1 MNYDQLYIEYKL
13 PEGTNNTKVISD
25 LDQIEDYLLGR
36 DEITHVTTA
45 IGATP
50 ARYNLV
56 RSIADPSLSYGELI
70 VDFKSPKQLVD
81 SMWVIQNYLTAQYP
95 DAYVRL
101 KRYNLMYQP
110 YPIEAQFS
118 GPDPAVLKE
127 LTAKAEK
134 IMTDNPKTMLVRN
147 DWEPETPT
155 LMVKYNQPIARNIG
169 LTREDVGLSLLSA
182 TGGIPAGSFYKG
194 DQKKNIYLKST
205 DSKGDP
211 IEGLD
216 NVPVFSLIPA
226 IQNLSMETVKGLVMG
241 SVSQEDLLEGVLRT
255 VPLNQ
260 AAEAVEVEWE
270 DPLILRFN
278 GERAMRAQ
286 CNPVPGASADDARN
300 AILADIEAID
310 LPPGYSLLWQGE
322 YSASTESMKYLFKSF
337 PLAIILMI
345 TILILLFKD
354 YRKPLIIFCC
364 MPLIAIGVV
373 FSVLL
378 SGKDFGFVAIVG
390 ALGLIG
396 MMIKNGIVLMDEIT
410 LQINNGVEP
419 TKALIESSQSRFR
432 PVMMASLTTI
442 VGMIPLL
449 SDDMFGSLAVTIM
462 GGLLV
467 GTLIILIFIPI
478 LYALFFKLKIQK

>member
-1 MNYDQLYIEYKL
+1 
-13 PEGTNNTKVISD
+13 
-25 LDQIEDYLLGR
+25 
-36 DEITHVTTA
+36 
-45 IGATP
+45 
-50 ARYNLV
+50 
-56 RSIADPSLSYGELI
+56 
-70 VDFKSPKQLVD
+70 
-81 SMWVIQNYLTAQYP
+81 
-95 DAYVRL
+95 
-101 KRYNLMYQP
+101 
-110 YPIEAQFS
+110 
-118 GPDPAVLKE
+118 
-127 LTAKAEK
+127 
-134 IMTDNPKTMLVRN
+134 
-147 DWEPETPT
+147 
-155 LMVKYNQPIARNIG
+155 
-169 LTREDVGLSLLSA
+169 
-182 TGGIPAGSFYKG
+182 
-194 DQKKNIYLKST
+194 
-205 DSKGDP
+205 
-211 IEGLD
+211 
-216 NVPVFSLIPA
+216 
-226 IQNLSMETVKGLVMG
+226 
-241 SVSQEDLLEGVLRT
+241 
-255 VPLNQ
+255 
-260 AAEAVEVEWE
+260 
-270 DPLILRFN
+270 
-278 GERAMRAQ
+278 
-286 CNPVPGASADDARN
+286 
-300 AILADIEAID
+300 
-310 LPPGYSLLWQGE
+310 
-322 YSASTESMKYLFKSF
+322 
-337 PLAIILMI
+337 MI